1 MFQNPWYAINCRDLS
16 VFSLAGVDYFSSR
29 IIFNLSQL
37 FFFVFNIVLKSKL
50 YFMKLMVFKF
60 FMIQN

>member
-1 MFQNPWYAINCRDLS
+1 
-16 VFSLAGVDYFSSR
+16 
-29 IIFNLSQL
+29 LSQL